1 MSQQAASRPTRDAR
15 RERLKHHV
23 PRLYRPW
30 VHLGAN
36 MVVAALAVAVL
47 ARVPDWHSTPWW
59 AYFAIPLGLVIGN
72 VVEYVM
78 HRYPMHRRY
87 RRAKRMFT
95 QHTVQ
100 HHRFYTDKQMQAEER
115 RDFFF
120 VLFPVELGLANLLAI
135 ALVYAACRGTLGVA
149 FGSLLSIT
157 LIGYVLLLDLVHLI
171 CHLPERCFEKGPLS
185 LAPFVYL
192 MRLHKRH
199 HNPKVMRQVNFNITF
214 PLVDWWVGTLDD
226 GRVREGSPRR
236 RFWSRIVDRVSA

>member
-1 MSQQAASRPTRDAR
+1 MKQSNAARTGRDAR

-23 PRLYRPW
+23 PALYRPW

-36 MVVAALAVAVL
+36 TVVAGLMVALLV
-47 ARVPDWHSTPWW
+47 RVPDWEHTPWW
-59 AYFAIPLGLVIGN
+59 SYLAIGLGLVVGN

-78 HRYPMHRRY
+78 HRFPMHRRY
-87 RRAKRMFT
+87 RRMKRTFN

-100 HHRFYTDKQMQAEER
+100 HHRFYTEKQMQAEER

-120 VLFPVELGLANLLAI
+120 VIFPVELGLANLVAI
-135 ALVYAACRGTLGVA
+135 ALVYALFRVVTGVA
-149 FGSLLSIT
+149 FASVLSIT
-157 LIGYVLLLDLVHLI
+157 LIGYVLLLDAVHLM
-171 CHLPERCFEKGPLS
+171 CHLPDRYFRRGPLS

-226 GRVREGSPRR
+226 GRTREGSPRG
-236 RFWSRIVDRVSA
+236 RFWSRVRDRVSV